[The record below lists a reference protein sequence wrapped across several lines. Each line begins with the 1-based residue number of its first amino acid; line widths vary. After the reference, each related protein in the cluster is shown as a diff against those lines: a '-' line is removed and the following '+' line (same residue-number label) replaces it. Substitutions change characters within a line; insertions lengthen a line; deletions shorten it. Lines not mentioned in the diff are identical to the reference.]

1 VASRRFRN
9 TGAIGAASEG
19 PNRASSVASATL
31 WRVPSPAND
40 NKAPLRL
47 KLRRLVLLVTA
58 AAAIG
63 WLFWAGMLR

>member
-1 VASRRFRN
+1 M
-9 TGAIGAASEG
+9 GAVGAASEG
-19 PNRASSVASATL
+19 PNRASSVVAATL
-31 WRVPSPAND
+31 WRLPSAAND

-63 WLFWAGMLR
+63 WLFWAGVLR